1 MIVKST
7 LLAVVV
13 FLGSLSL
20 AEAQTFVNGGV
31 PGPNTAL
38 GWNFGHIAYCTTY
51 NDGTTT
57 LHYAFFDAGG
67 YAFTNNPGFITLA
80 ASACQTGNLAGLFVT
95 RLNPFQWNAV
105 ATFPYK

>member
-57 LHYAFFDAGG
+57 LHYAFFDGGG
-67 YAFTNNPGFITLA
+67 YAFCAP
-80 ASACQTGNLAGLFVT
+80 ASLYRSSPPTGHVSYSVDGGDHRQPPQPKGQPAI
-95 RLNPFQWNAV
+95 RRS
-105 ATFPYK
+105 